1 MISDRSHGRALVKN
15 QLLSLLI
22 VYLFLLILL
31 LMDRLSR
38 YLFIISILDRSGN
51 NISLNDT
58 LSSGCCSYFCIS
70 PFLFNFR
77 KKIEKNFLKPSFSR
91 LRFAFLLSYR
101 RLFFSLTV
109 MSQVFDPI
117 MMWTSQFKMTSHLA
131 FYYFELFYA

>member
-22 VYLFLLILL
+22 VSLFLLILL

-51 NISLNDT
+51 NISMNDT
-58 LSSGCCSYFCIS
+58 LSSGCWSYFCIS

-101 RLFFSLTV
+101 CLFFSLTV

-131 FYYFELFYA
+131 LYYFELFYA